1 MRRIRVGSALV
12 LIGLGLGSQ
21 DLRAQRGDR
30 LRVEADGEEGRAHSL
45 VRHRGHP
52 AVASG
57 ALESTGWELR
67 RAGEGWV
74 AALPDG
80 TRMAFRTD
88 VPFVQLKGEWAQLAH
103 PPYQVGD
110 EVFLPLQL
118 FTDVFPDR
126 LPNRYRSSDARV
138 LQLRDPDL
146 LGAGAIPAARGA
158 RPQRPTPPE
167 ARRPEPTFVD
177 DGVRVVI
184 IDAGH
189 GGRDPGAMGP
199 QRSREKDVTLAV
211 ARALAEQLEG
221 EPGLEVH
228 LTRDDDT
235 FIPIWERGEIA
246 TRLKGDRPGIFIS
259 IHANSWNVRS
269 VRGVETYFLSEA
281 RTEHEARVAALEN
294 SVVELE
300 RGQAGPDTSE
310 LGFIIGEL
318 LNLDFQHWSSDLARE
333 VQAELADVH
342 PGPNRGVKQ
351 GPLAVLTNA
360 MMPSVLIEVGFITN
374 PSEERTLGQGVFH
387 ESMASATADA
397 VRAFFQRYP
406 PGAAAAPSR

>member
-1 MRRIRVGSALV
+1 MRGLTRVVLGCLAALAV
-12 LIGLGLGSQ
+12 VAPFRL
-21 DLRAQRGDR
+21 DAQRDDDR
-30 LRVEADGEEGRAHSL
+30 LQVRAEGGETRAHDL

-52 AVASG
+52 AVAAD
-57 ALESTGWELR
+57 ALRSTGWELR
-67 RAGEGWV
+67 RAGDGWV

-88 VPFVQLKGEWAQLAH
+88 VPFVQLHGEWAQLAH
-103 PPYQVGD
+103 PPYRVGD

-118 FTDVFPDR
+118 FTDLLPDR
-126 LPNRYRSSDARV
+126 LPDRYRSYDSRV
-138 LQLRDPDL
+138 LDLRDPTL
-146 LGAGAIPAARGA
+146 LGAGGVPAALGA
-158 RPQRPTPPE
+158 RPDRPRPPE
-167 ARRPEPTFVD
+167 RRAEPEFED

-199 QRSREKDVTLAV
+199 QRSREKDVTLAL
-211 ARALAEQLEG
+211 ALALAEELKDD
-221 EPGLEVH
+221 PGLEVH

-259 IHANSWNVRS
+259 IHANSWNIRS

-281 RTEHEARVAALEN
+281 RTEHEERVAALEN
-294 SVVELE
+294 SVMELE
-300 RGQAGPDTSE
+300 RGRGGPSGPDTSE

-333 VQAELADVH
+333 VQSGLARVH
-342 PGPNRGVKQ
+342 PGPDRGVKQ
-351 GPLAVLTNA
+351 GPLAVL
-360 MMPSVLIEVGFITN
+360 PSVLIEVGFITN
-374 PSEERTLGQGVFH
+374 PSEERTLGDDSFQEAVAG
-387 ESMASATADA
+387 ATAQA
-397 VRAFFQRYP
+397 IRAFFERYP
-406 PGAAAAPSR
+406 PGATAARSR

>member
-1 MRRIRVGSALV
+1 MASA
-12 LIGLGLGSQ
+12 
-21 DLRAQRGDR
+21 
-30 LRVEADGEEGRAHSL
+30 
-45 VRHRGHP
+45 
-52 AVASG
+52 

-80 TRMAFRTD
+80 TRLAFRTD
-88 VPFVQLKGEWAQLAH
+88 VPFVQLQGEWAQLAH
-103 PPYQVGD
+103 PPYRDGD
-110 EVFLPLQL
+110 ELFLPLQL
-118 FTDVFPDR
+118 FTDLFPDR
-126 LPNRYRSSDARV
+126 LPDRYRSSEARV
-138 LQLRDPDL
+138 LELRDPDL
-146 LGAGAIPAARGA
+146 LGAGGIPAARGA
-158 RPQRPTPPE
+158 RPDRPRAPE
-167 ARRPEPTFVD
+167 GPRREPTFAD
-177 DGVRVVI
+177 DGVKVVI

-199 QRSREKDVTLAV
+199 QRSREKDVTLGV
-211 ARALAEQLEG
+211 ALALAEELEG
-221 EPGLEVH
+221 DPGLEVH

-259 IHANSWNVRS
+259 IHANSWNIRS

-300 RGQAGPDTSE
+300 RDRSGPDTSE

-333 VQAELADVH
+333 VQAGLVDVH

-360 MMPSVLIEVGFITN
+360 MMPSVLIELGFITN
-374 PSEERTLGQGVFH
+374 PSEERTLVQESFQESVAGV
-387 ESMASATADA
+387 TADA
-397 VRAFFQRYP
+397 VRAFFERYP
-406 PGAAAAPSR
+406 PGATAAPSR